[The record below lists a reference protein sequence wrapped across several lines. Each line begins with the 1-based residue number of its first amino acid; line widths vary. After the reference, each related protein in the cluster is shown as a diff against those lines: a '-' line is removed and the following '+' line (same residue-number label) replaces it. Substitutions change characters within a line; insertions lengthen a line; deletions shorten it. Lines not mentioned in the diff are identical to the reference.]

1 MKRLILLILAIL
13 PLTALAQDATF
24 EKLMNEYSSKP
35 HCTTINISKTMLRS
49 MGVEM
54 GADSVKAIAIEESSL
69 IEKAK
74 TQISELVTAYEVVME
89 VNSENERVNIYQ
101 LANAKGETTDL
112 IITTISANECVILYI
127 KGHNIEVE
135 DATALF
141 NF

>member
-1 MKRLILLILAIL
+1 MKRLILLILTIL
-13 PLTALAQDATF
+13 PITALAQEAAF

-35 HCTTINISKTMLRS
+35 HCTTINISNTMLRS

-54 GADSVKAIAIEESSL
+54 GADSVKAIAIEDAAL
-69 IEKAK
+69 IERAK
-74 TQISELVTAYEVVME
+74 MQVVKLVAAYEVVVE
-89 VNSENERVNIYQ
+89 VNSENDRVNIYQ
-101 LANAKGETTDL
+101 LANPKGEITDL

-127 KGHNIEVE
+127 KGHNIEVG

>member
-13 PLTALAQDATF
+13 PLTALAQEAAF
-24 EKLMNEYSSKP
+24 EKLMEEYSSKP
-35 HCTTINISKTMLRS
+35 QCTTINISSTMLRS

-54 GADSVKAIAIEESSL
+54 GADSVKAIAIEDAAL
-69 IEKAK
+69 IERAK
-74 TQISELVTAYEVVME
+74 MQVVKLVAAYEVVME
-89 VNSENERVNIYQ
+89 VNSENDRVNIYQ
-101 LANAKGETTDL
+101 LANPDGEITDL

-127 KGHNIEVE
+127 KGHNIEVD